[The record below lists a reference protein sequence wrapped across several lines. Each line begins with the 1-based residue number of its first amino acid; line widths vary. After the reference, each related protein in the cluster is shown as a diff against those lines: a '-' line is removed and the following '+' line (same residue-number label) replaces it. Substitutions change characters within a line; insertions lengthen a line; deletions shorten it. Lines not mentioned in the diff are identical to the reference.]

1 MIAKYLHANNNLTPL
16 NLNSKELDEYY
27 STLNLTNTQGEK
39 QEIQDKFGNLN
50 PLVKKWMWMS
60 NLFKNEY
67 LYISAKGEYM
77 HPHKAKLNYRGDKP
91 SINFDDLAIEMSG
104 RLASMAKRNVIF
116 TATIELPSR
125 NQKNGTPNNV
135 NLAVIED
142 LTAQMYNIAGQTK
155 NNQEVHD
162 GSSTINYVYS
172 KLVENSYPGKSY
184 KGTKKQ
190 FGTFITDYSCVV
202 KKDAETVVT
211 NDIIRNSNHSEI
223 SYKNKQYQMFSAFNL
238 DGLRTTPLTPDNLFV
253 MDSGINKQITSYLIK
268 DNKIYIIY
276 NNDLLNKV
284 VKPAN
289 TLYEVWEA
297 LGGEYSM
304 DVNGEFNEGS
314 NEELFNIVVN
324 NDLKEQMIHI
334 ISNKS
339 SIKAGGTNINSNDLW
354 KSKDKLMFTTYENR
368 HMGPQLDAG
377 HEADASEIKEV
388 TQVVSALAQN
398 GNTAHLAQEVYENL
412 ASTIKKAAA
421 PYKKYLGNKTD
432 DLYNY
437 MARKF
442 IDKMS
447 KSDNVSLAKNILE
460 SLPKDL
466 QVPFSNQNFFQ
477 AFVKDVISRMND
489 EFITRYYRGIGAV
502 LNPSHGIIKL
512 FEDSNGNVIK
522 QEDLAK
528 AAFADYQ
535 LNTIM
540 YQPNSSNEE
549 IIKQYL
555 EKTYPSKPVDVS
567 EIQPGDSYDIVLN
580 VDGLDLKT
588 THTLDTIEKYYKFKK
603 EFAGQT
609 VMKSFSVP
617 RDLKPSEIT
626 FEITTGLDEETNL
639 PVYEAKNI
647 FDTDSIRLRYIL
659 NKFKEGSIDKTD
671 SDYLILL
678 NFMNA
683 YMIPLELIENVW
695 DKKNEE
701 AQKAFKK
708 VDNLLNA
715 WTQRNLQ
722 LLDNHLIMN
731 PVDINTDF
739 TTYFNG
745 DDLIKDIFEDAK
757 HLYNGRTI
765 NVTNYKF
772 KPAELI
778 LPNIYKSD
786 FETNM
791 DSITTIRNNPNY
803 FVDKLQ
809 KQFELTDDNSD
820 FIISLGDNNPKIYV
834 KYVVDLPS
842 SNSKVSIITD
852 REEIDGELK
861 TVKIR
866 LDELGN
872 KMYILPENSKVIV
885 DDSGKETLYIKAAS
899 KHLSKVVTE
908 YHIIEEGLNDT
919 IKQLIKSFNGKI
931 DAIIPTMNSVF
942 KEYVE
947 RFDKEW

>member
-1 MIAKYLHANNNLTPL
+1 
-16 NLNSKELDEYY
+16 
-27 STLNLTNTQGEK
+27 
-39 QEIQDKFGNLN
+39 
-50 PLVKKWMWMS
+50 
-60 NLFKNEY
+60 
-67 LYISAKGEYM
+67 
-77 HPHKAKLNYRGDKP
+77 
-91 SINFDDLAIEMSG
+91 
-104 RLASMAKRNVIF
+104 
-116 TATIELPSR
+116 
-125 NQKNGTPNNV
+125 
-135 NLAVIED
+135 
-142 LTAQMYNIAGQTK
+142 
-155 NNQEVHD
+155 
-162 GSSTINYVYS
+162 
-172 KLVENSYPGKSY
+172 
-184 KGTKKQ
+184 
-190 FGTFITDYSCVV
+190 
-202 KKDAETVVT
+202 
-211 NDIIRNSNHSEI
+211 
-223 SYKNKQYQMFSAFNL
+223 
-238 DGLRTTPLTPDNLFV
+238 
-253 MDSGINKQITSYLIK
+253 
-268 DNKIYIIY
+268 
-276 NNDLLNKV
+276 
-284 VKPAN
+284 
-289 TLYEVWEA
+289 
-297 LGGEYSM
+297 
-304 DVNGEFNEGS
+304 
-314 NEELFNIVVN
+314 
-324 NDLKEQMIHI
+324 
-334 ISNKS
+334 
-339 SIKAGGTNINSNDLW
+339 
-354 KSKDKLMFTTYENR
+354 MFTTYENR

-540 YQPNSSNEE
+540 YQLNSSNEE

-555 EKTYPSKPVDVS
+555 EKTYPSKPVHAS

-609 VMKSFSVP
+609 IMKSFSVP

-683 YMIPLELIENVW
+683 YMIPLELIENV
-695 DKKNEE
+695 
-701 AQKAFKK
+701 
-708 VDNLLNA
+708 
-715 WTQRNLQ
+715 
-722 LLDNHLIMN
+722 
-731 PVDINTDF
+731 
-739 TTYFNG
+739 
-745 DDLIKDIFEDAK
+745 
-757 HLYNGRTI
+757 
-765 NVTNYKF
+765 
-772 KPAELI
+772 
-778 LPNIYKSD
+778 
-786 FETNM
+786 
-791 DSITTIRNNPNY
+791 
-803 FVDKLQ
+803 
-809 KQFELTDDNSD
+809 
-820 FIISLGDNNPKIYV
+820 
-834 KYVVDLPS
+834 
-842 SNSKVSIITD
+842 
-852 REEIDGELK
+852 
-861 TVKIR
+861 
-866 LDELGN
+866 
-872 KMYILPENSKVIV
+872 
-885 DDSGKETLYIKAAS
+885 
-899 KHLSKVVTE
+899 
-908 YHIIEEGLNDT
+908 
-919 IKQLIKSFNGKI
+919 
-931 DAIIPTMNSVF
+931 
-942 KEYVE
+942 
-947 RFDKEW
+947 